1 MKLSLDSLNKEDTGS
16 SLPIDSL
23 KGQET
28 LPLGNDLSNT
38 NRAAFASM
46 AVGGDVVSNYQLF
59 KDSLDINADDQ
70 PVKQNLQKV
79 EQARQ
84 QRILGISG
92 DMLVDPN
99 VPDGVKATIPTYL
112 QQQETPDARKIVAEQ
127 ALFEDN
133 GREGAN
139 QEAARSWVF
148 NDIDAAI
155 QYKKDANKFVMA
167 LSPSCV

>member
-16 SLPIDSL
+16 NLTIDSL

-46 AVGGDVVSNYQLF
+46 AVGGDVVSNYQFF

-70 PVKQNLQKV
+70 PVKQSLQKV

-84 QRILGISG
+84 QRIRITSYNVCYTKLLRSSIS
-92 DMLVDPN
+92 
-99 VPDGVKATIPTYL
+99 L
-112 QQQETPDARKIVAEQ
+112 QRLQRLSEKTSAEEAIV
-127 ALFEDN
+127 
-133 GREGAN
+133 
-139 QEAARSWVF
+139 
-148 NDIDAAI
+148 
-155 QYKKDANKFVMA
+155 
-167 LSPSCV
+167 